1 LVADIR
7 IDWRALRRV
16 IAAGAIA
23 AVVAGGVAFLVS
35 QALPKGYDA
44 EARVLVG
51 SLTATSTD
59 ELDAYHRLSL
69 TYAELANSS
78 LLLKRV
84 IDRLGLPDDPA
95 GLASRVDAR
104 ATSQGI
110 VVIAA
115 TAASPDEAVQI
126 ANSIAAEVLILATPS
141 GRVASLAE
149 VIQPATPPD
158 HPSSPNVLINTL
170 VAGSL
175 GLALGLAA
183 GFALAR
189 RQSSTTSVAEMPS
202 LAWPGGR

>member
-1 LVADIR
+1 MIADLR

-23 AVVAGGVAFLVS
+23 AVVAGGVAFVLS
-35 QALPKGYDA
+35 QALPKAYDA

-59 ELDAYHRLSL
+59 ELDAYHRLAQ

-78 LLLKRV
+78 PLLARV
-84 IDRLGLPDDPA
+84 IGQLGLSDDPA
-95 GLASRVDAR
+95 GLSSRVDAR

-115 TAASPDEAVQI
+115 TAASPDEATQI
-126 ANSIAAEVLILATPS
+126 ANSIAAQVLLLATPS
-141 GRVASLAE
+141 GKLTSLAE

-158 HPSSPNVLINTL
+158 HQSSPNVLINTL
-170 VAGSL
+170 VAASL

-183 GFALAR
+183 AWALAR
-189 RQSSTTSVAEMPS
+189 IQASTTSTAEMPS
-202 LAWPGGR
+202 VAWPSRR